1 MKVFISIDM
10 EGISGLTYWKEKQE
24 RISFFMTEELLSA
37 IEGIM
42 EVEGNSEILVCDS
55 HSFGR
60 NIDIGKL
67 PKNVKLVSGFPRKF
81 YMVQGIDETFDAG
94 IFIGYHAPV
103 GTENAEMDH
112 TYSSSSIYEIK
123 INGMVVGETEI
134 NAAFLGE
141 YSVPVVL
148 VSGDDK
154 LKNFSQKNLKGTH
167 FVVTKESIGRYSALL
182 YPVEKVH
189 KELKENTKLA
199 LQQIEKI
206 KPFTFEKPINI
217 EITFLDTIKAEL
229 VSLIPNSERKGGR
242 TVSFKSDSFKD
253 IYRFLMSS
261 IVMAS
266 FSKNL

>member
-24 RISFFMTEELLSA
+24 RISFFMTEELLSV
-37 IEGIM
+37 IEGIL

-60 NIDIGKL
+60 NIDVGKL
-67 PKNVKLVSGFPRKF
+67 PENVKLVSGFPREF

-94 IFIGYHAPV
+94 MFIGYHAPV
-103 GTENAEMDH
+103 GMKNAEMDH

-141 YSVPVVL
+141 CSVPVVL

-154 LKNFSQKNLKGTH
+154 LKNFSQKNLKETY

-189 KELKENTKLA
+189 RELKENTKLV
-199 LQQIEKI
+199 LQQIERI
-206 KPFTFEKPINI
+206 KPFTFEKPMTI
-217 EITFLDTIKAEL
+217 EITFLNTIKAEL
-229 VSLIPNSERKGGR
+229 ASLIPNSERTDGR